1 MSNLKVKTILVSQP
15 EPKVE
20 NSPYFELQNKLKV
33 RVDFRPF
40 IHVEGV
46 SAKEVRAQKIDLSK
60 FTAIILTSR
69 NAVDHF
75 FRVAEEM
82 RFKVPEDLKYF
93 CQSEAVAYYLQRY
106 VVYRKRKI
114 YVGQKEFTDLAPLIK
129 KYKDEKFLLPNTDQ
143 LNSDVPQTLNA
154 LKVDW
159 TQGIF
164 YRTVMSDLSDLKDVY
179 YDVLAFF
186 SPTGIKSLFK
196 NFPDF
201 KQNNTR
207 IAVFGVTTQKEALDR
222 GLRVDIMAPTPETPS
237 MTGALEKYILEVN
250 KGK

>member
-33 RVDFRPF
+33 KVDFRPF

-82 RFKVPEDLKYF
+82 RYKVPEDLKYF
-93 CQSEAVAYYLQRY
+93 CQSEAVAFYLQRY

-114 YVGQKEFTDLAPLIK
+114 YVGQKEFSDLTSLIK

-143 LNSDVPQTLNA
+143 LNADVPQTLNS
-154 LKVDW
+154 LNVDW

-164 YRTVMSDLSDLKDVY
+164 YRTVISDLSDLKDVY

-186 SPTGIKSLFK
+186 SPTGIKSLFE

-207 IAVFGVTTQKEALDR
+207 IAVFGTTTQKEAIDS

>member
-33 RVDFRPF
+33 KVDFRPF

-93 CQSEAVAYYLQRY
+93 CQSEAVAFYLQRY

-143 LNSDVPQTLNA
+143 LNADVPQTLDK
-154 LKVDW
+154 LGVDW

-164 YRTVMSDLSDLKDVY
+164 YKTLISDLSDLKDVY
-179 YDVLAFF
+179 YDILAFF
-186 SPTGIKSLFK
+186 SPTGIRSLFE

-201 KQNNTR
+201 QQNNTR
-207 IAVFGVTTQKEALDR
+207 IAVFGTTTQKEALDR

-237 MTGALEKYILEVN
+237 MTGALEKYIVEAN